1 MKFLCYNFF
10 DMKICQKFFLFF
22 VFSIPFFSCKSMI
35 FNKVGD
41 MLSGADKNGVPIKAK
56 DDAANPMSAFMGE
69 TDIRIIQETLPI
81 ILKMYEILALENPY
95 HQGTQIMA
103 GQLNVMYGNLC
114 VQTPAEKM
122 PIDMLFEQVDEFNRA
137 KYHYIKGRKY
147 ILDAFES
154 RWPGFTEAFL
164 SADPEKARPVAQK
177 ISKSDINAAY
187 WAAGSSLIAWSLDPL
202 DITML
207 TSIAGPVALLERAAE
222 LDPDYSNGAIWD
234 ALCQFYAAAPMEFGG
249 DQERARYCYEQAMRV
264 SGGKSPG
271 IYVTYAQSFCKP
283 SGDREGFVKAL
294 ESALA
299 IDVNEDESNRVMNV
313 LGQQKARY
321 LLDHVDDYFLEW

>member
-1 MKFLCYNFF
+1 MLYFK
-10 DMKICQKFFLFF
+10 DMKIFQKFFLTLIFG
-22 VFSIPFFSCKSMI
+22 IPFFSCKSMVA
-35 FNKVGD
+35 NKVGD
-41 MLSGADKNGVPIKAK
+41 MLSGADKNGVPIQAK
-56 DDAANPMSAFMGE
+56 DNETNPMSAFMGE
-69 TDIRIIQETLPI
+69 KDITIIQESLPLI
-81 ILKMYEILALENPY
+81 VKMYEILALENPS

-103 GQLNVMYGNLC
+103 GQLNIMYGNLC

-122 PIDMLFEQVDEFNRA
+122 PIDMLFEQVEEFNRA
-137 KYHYIKGRKY
+137 KYHYLKGRKY
-147 ILDAFES
+147 ILDAFEI

-164 SADPEKARPVAQK
+164 SADSEKAASVAQR
-177 ISKSDINAAY
+177 ISKEDINASY
-187 WAAGSSLIAWSLDPL
+187 WAAAASLIAWSLDPL
-202 DITML
+202 DINML

-234 ALCQFYAAAPMEFGG
+234 ALCQFYAAAPMDFGG
-249 DQERARYCYEQAMRV
+249 DQERALYCYEQAMRV

-283 SGDREGFVKAL
+283 RGDREGFVKAL

-299 IDVNEDESNRVMNV
+299 IDVDEDEANRVMNV